1 MLPRIIEAL
10 ATVDTSKG
18 PVNLMKV
25 DLTDGSWRVMTKEGE
40 EWNFVYVL
48 LNYFT

>member
-25 DLTDGSWRVMTKEGE
+25 DLTDGFWRVMAKEGG
-40 EWNFVYVL
+40 EWNFACVL
-48 LNYFT
+48 PNYFT